1 MPLDPGYSD
10 SSQWLQK
17 DRSIGGR
24 AEPWYADS
32 SHREITMRDH
42 QPPRL
47 LNLLVTLLLFT
58 TTCTPSLAGDLAL
71 LSIGPRVGFGEKI
84 PLMGKE
90 QKYYFH
96 LYDVAGVIKLPWS
109 WPLGES
115 PWSLETRLIASAGL
129 LAAAN
134 ERGLMMTAVPVLALS
149 GWKGLV
155 TFDIGVG
162 AGFFSN
168 HKFGVQ
174 DFGGPVQIVATAG
187 VRVNPIPHA
196 YTGFRVQHFS
206 DAGLYGSSSLGVDMY
221 IIELGY
227 RF

>member
-1 MPLDPGYSD
+1 MHCY
-10 SSQWLQK
+10 
-17 DRSIGGR
+17 R
-24 AEPWYADS
+24 Y
-32 SHREITMRDH
+32 
-42 QPPRL
+42 PRL
-47 LNLLVTLLLFT
+47 LELLLALCLST
-58 TTCTPSLAGDLAL
+58 AICTSSFAGDMAL
-71 LSIGPRVGFGEKI
+71 LSIGPRIGFGEKI

-96 LYDVAGVIKLPWS
+96 LYDVAAVIKLPWS

-115 PWSLETRLIASAGL
+115 TWSLDTRLIASGGL
-129 LAAAN
+129 LTGAN
-134 ERGLMMTAVPVLALS
+134 ESGLMMTAVPALALS
-149 GWKGLV
+149 GWGGLV
-155 TFDIGVG
+155 TLDVGAG

-168 HKFGVQ
+168 YKFGTQ

-187 VRVNPIPHA
+187 VRVNPFSHA

-206 DAGLYGSSSLGVDMY
+206 DAGLYGQSSLGVDMY